1 MQVYSLILDQV
12 SQDRKNNLTGQ
23 MNLFDFMGEEAGKQF
38 EIRLPDVGE
47 FNKEEKLAFEKEV
60 TGIYISGHPLEKY
73 EEKWRKNVSAVTTD
87 FLPDEESGIPKVGD
101 GNRVTVGGMIT
112 AKTIKYTK
120 TNQTMAFLTLED
132 LLGTME
138 IIVFP
143 KSYEQ
148 YSGMID
154 TDAKVFIRGRVS
166 VEEDRPSKLI
176 LERVIPFSEVPA
188 EIWIRFPD
196 RDAFEQEEKDIRDIV
211 SPFPGTDRV
220 IVYLEKE
227 RAMKRMNCFTD
238 AEDAGGVLVTLKQK
252 FGGDNVK
259 VVEKRI
265 EMQ

>member
-1 MQVYSLILDQV
+1 
-12 SQDRKNNLTGQ
+12 
-23 MNLFDFMGEEAGKQF
+23 
-38 EIRLPDVGE
+38 
-47 FNKEEKLAFEKEV
+47 
-60 TGIYISGHPLEKY
+60 
-73 EEKWRKNVSAVTTD
+73 
-87 FLPDEESGIPKVGD
+87 
-101 GNRVTVGGMIT
+101 
-112 AKTIKYTK
+112 
-120 TNQTMAFLTLED
+120 MAFLTLED